1 MMQSYDVQHRE
12 LYRIKSQTGIS
23 YNIALVPGES
33 VVGLGG
39 VQVFRDGRRVIIT
52 SGTPT
57 VDSLGYHIDY
67 DADGNVM
74 YPVTPTEIE
83 HLIRDLTAIGCC
95 EYTPD
100 LLRAINNRRQVQA
113 GMQALLGEGDKIHK
127 IRL

>member
-1 MMQSYDVQHRE
+1 MQTYDVQQRE
-12 LYRIKSQTGIS
+12 LYLIKSQTGIS

-39 VQVFRDGRRVIIT
+39 VQVFRAGRRVIIT
-52 SGTPT
+52 SETPT
-57 VDSLGYHIDY
+57 VQSWGYHIDY
-67 DADGNVM
+67 DADGTVI
-74 YPVTPTEIE
+74 YPVTPSEIE
-83 HLIRDLTAIGCC
+83 KMIKDLTAIGCC

>member
-1 MMQSYDVQHRE
+1 MQTYDVQQRE
-12 LYRIKSQTGIS
+12 LYLIKSQTGIS

-39 VQVFRDGRRVIIT
+39 VQVFRAGRRVIIT

-57 VDSLGYHIDY
+57 VQSWGYHIDF
-67 DADGNVM
+67 DADGTVI
-74 YPVTPTEIE
+74 YPVTPSEIE
-83 HLIRDLTAIGCC
+83 KMIRDLTAIGCC

-100 LLRAINNRRQVQA
+100 LLRAINNRKQVQA